1 MMLIITGQSKNMQGA
16 SLLVFSMKN
25 MMSIHTTLKH
35 EDARKQQG
43 QLSTASTSSQQEEV
57 WCAIFRVDFVHVR
70 VMPSL
75 EILFIS

>member
-25 MMSIHTTLKH
+25 IMSIHTTLKH

-43 QLSTASTSSQQEEV
+43 QLSTPSTIIKIVIHDQFCESV
-57 WCAIFRVDFVHVR
+57 VLKR
-70 VMPSL
+70 
-75 EILFIS
+75 